1 MMRLLQR
8 PAGYNTDIITDG
20 DDEQV
25 KTITSD
31 VFDRSCVEIDLDA
44 LSHNYNEIR
53 RITSPE
59 AEIMAVVKAD
69 AYGHGAVRCARTLIG
84 CGASYLCVA
93 TIGEAI
99 ELREAGIKTPIL
111 ILGYTDPLRFKDVVK
126 YDIDQA
132 VYDLEAAKI
141 LSKEAVAQNKTVRIH
156 IKLDTGM
163 GRLGFISDGSST
175 EDIVEICRLPGLDHY
190 GVFSHFAVADTE
202 DDEYTM
208 KQFMSFMSELDQL
221 AKFGITFE
229 KRHICNSAG
238 IMRFPGMHLDMV
250 RAGIILY
257 GLMPPGCPAPKQ
269 DIDLVPVMSWYAK
282 VIHAKTVPVGTSVSY
297 GRHFKAGRPT
307 RVLTVSIGY
316 ADGLSRRY
324 SDGFELIVAGQRA
337 PIIGNV
343 CMDMCMLDA
352 TDIKDYVGVRSLVTV
367 FGKHR
372 SVDELAEYLGTIN
385 YEITCIIGK
394 RVPRVYSDK

>member
-1 MMRLLQR
+1 MR
-8 PAGYNTDIITDG
+8 T
-20 DDEQV
+20 E
-25 KTITSD
+25 ITSD
-31 VFDRSCVEIDLDA
+31 KFDRSCVEIDLAA
-44 LSHNYNEIR
+44 LRHNYNEIR
-53 RITSPE
+53 RVTSPDT
-59 AEIMAVVKAD
+59 EIMAVVKAD
-69 AYGHGAVRCARTLIG
+69 AYGHGAVKCAKTLIE

-93 TIGEAI
+93 TIGEAV
-99 ELREAGIKTPIL
+99 ELRKAGIDHRIL
-111 ILGYTDPLRFKDVVK
+111 ILGYTDPTNFDDVVK

-132 VYDLEAAKI
+132 VYDYEAAKV
-141 LSKEAVAQNKTVRIH
+141 LSDEAVKQKKTCRIH

-175 EDIVEICRLPGLDHY
+175 EDIKRICELPGLDHY
-190 GVFSHFAVADTE
+190 GVFSHFAVADT
-202 DDEYTM
+202 DDDKYTM
-208 KQFMSFMSELDQL
+208 KQFVSFMSELDEL
-221 AKFGITFE
+221 AKVGITFA

-269 DIDLVPVMSWYAK
+269 EIDLVPVMSWFAK
-282 VIHAKTVPVGTSVSY
+282 VIHMKTVPVGTSVSY
-297 GRHFKAGRPT
+297 GRHFTAERPT
-307 RVLTVSIGY
+307 KVLTVSIGY

-324 SDGFELIVAGQRA
+324 SNGFELMVAGKRA

-352 TDIKDYVGVRSLVTV
+352 TDIDEYVGVRSLVLV
-367 FGKHR
+367 FGKNR
-372 SVDELAEYLGTIN
+372 SVDELADYLGTIN

-394 RVPRVYSDK
+394 RVPRIFKEE